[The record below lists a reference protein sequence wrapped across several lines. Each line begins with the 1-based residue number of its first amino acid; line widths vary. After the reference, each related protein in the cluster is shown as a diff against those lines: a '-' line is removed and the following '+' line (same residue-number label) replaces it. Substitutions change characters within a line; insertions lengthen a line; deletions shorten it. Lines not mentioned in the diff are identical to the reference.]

1 MPKRAVII
9 VSLFIFSKAVAQNSD
24 STGINRR
31 PTLFFRDSLNFMRKI
46 DVIAPNFYSKNLPFF
61 CDKELKMQKVTKIP
75 VKIRVG
81 SVDYVNKL
89 EGKHL

>member
-1 MPKRAVII
+1 
-9 VSLFIFSKAVAQNSD
+9 VAQNSD
-24 STGINRR
+24 SISINKK

-46 DVIAPNFYSKNLPFF
+46 DVLAPDFYRKNLPFF
-61 CDKELKMQKVTKIP
+61 CDKELKVQKMTKIP
-75 VKIRVG
+75 VKIRLG